1 MPKDDYG
8 SLKFAGQQGE
18 VTFNLEAAVQIDDAV
33 TSTAT
38 AGLLGRGADGGEI
51 VGVVFHKS
59 PDLVGTVYTKGSNR
73 VVTCVRNGA
82 IALGF
87 VALQVDG
94 AGKVK
99 AGGAGLSKFHVI
111 GTKTY
116 NSVDFVTFIL

>member
-1 MPKDDYG
+1 MAKDDYG

-18 VTFNLEAAVQIDDAV
+18 VTFNVEEAVQTDDAV

-51 VGVVFHKS
+51 LGVVFHKS
-59 PDLVGTVYTKGSNR
+59 VDNVATIYTKGCNR

-82 IALGF
+82 IALGLT
-87 VALQVDG
+87 ALQVDG
-94 AGKVK
+94 TGKVK
-99 AGGAGLSKFHVI
+99 TGGAGLSKFHVI

-116 NSVDFVTFIL
+116 NSIDYITFIL